1 MKFPKITKTLP
12 LVLALAMTT
21 SCAFA
26 EESVPADT
34 SINNEQN
41 AVYQLSLDTFFDI
54 DVKAPVDSTTSF
66 DDDYT
71 SITIDSAVVGAY
83 KVVSNTNEKNFY
95 LYATCPTS
103 GGPQPAL
110 YGSLG
115 SLKIVLTN
123 TETQADPAA
132 VTYITNG
139 GTPVEV
145 GSGEGAT
152 TVSSSENA
160 ISFLFTETYKHEETP
175 TNGWLDSGYTF
186 NAAKG
191 EIAYK
196 VANGKHTLTYS
207 IAGNA
212 QDNSFST
219 LDTRGTYQAT
229 LVLTDVQKL

>member
-26 EESVPADT
+26 EDAVPADAVIK
-34 SINNEQN
+34 SSQE

-54 DVKAPVDSTTSF
+54 DVKAPVESSTSF

-71 SITIDSAVVGAY
+71 SITIDNAVVGAY

-103 GGPQPAL
+103 STPQPAL
-110 YGSLG
+110 YGDLG
-115 SLKIVLTN
+115 ALKIVLTN

-132 VTYITNG
+132 VTHITGG
-139 GTPVEV
+139 GTT
-145 GSGEGAT
+145 ST
-152 TVSSSENA
+152 SSPNA
-160 ISFLFTETYKHEETP
+160 ISFLFTEAYKHEETP
-175 TNGWLDSGYTF
+175 TNGWLDDVYTF
-186 NAAKG
+186 DDEKG

-219 LDTRGTYQAT
+219 MDTKGTYQAT

>member
-26 EESVPADT
+26 EDAVPADAV
-34 SINNEQN
+34 INNSQD
-41 AVYQLSLDTFFDI
+41 AVYQLTLDTFFDI
-54 DVKAPVDSTTSF
+54 DVKAPVESSTSF

-71 SITIDSAVVGAY
+71 SITIDSALVGAY

-103 GGPQPAL
+103 STPQPAL

-115 SLKIVLTN
+115 ALKIVLTN
-123 TETQADPAA
+123 TETKADPAA

-139 GTPVEV
+139 GTPVPV
-145 GSGEGAT
+145 GQQGQ
-152 TVSSSENA
+152 TVSSSANA
-160 ISFLFTETYKHEETP
+160 ISFLLTETYKHEETP
-175 TNGWLDSGYTF
+175 TDGWLDDVYTF
-186 NAAKG
+186 DAEKG